1 MQVPAVMASIL
12 PNLPITRDQLL
23 MLDTDNIVNGD
34 MPDITSF
41 GITPQPIEAH
51 VPNYLSCYR
60 QGGIF
65 A

>member
-1 MQVPAVMASIL
+1 
-12 PNLPITRDQLL
+12 
-23 MLDTDNIVNGD
+23 ML
-34 MPDITSF
+34 DITSF

-65 A
+65 ASS